1 MSDYDYFVGI
11 DWGRERHHVCL
22 VDHHGQKLAEHSFKH
37 GGIGLNSLAEWI
49 SDETGNSNIAIAI
62 EVPHGPVVET
72 LMERDFKVYSINPGQ
87 LDRFRDR
94 VSPAGVK
101 DDRLDAYVL
110 ATSLRTDGH
119 RFRYLR
125 PTSAAIVELRELSRS
140 TEHLTAN
147 RVRLVNRIRQLLWRY
162 YPQFLELEKDLS
174 KLWVREL
181 WQRAPTP
188 KHARRLRKTT
198 VDKLLGQHRV
208 RRISADETL
217 KILRTPPMAL
227 APGTAE
233 AICTSLRL
241 AFDQLMLNERQ
252 TRQVHAGIDELIRQ
266 LSDPEDNES
275 AIHWQRDVAI
285 LSSIPRVGRVV
296 LATLLAEA
304 SEPLKR
310 RDLKALRC
318 LCGVAPVTRRSGK
331 SNFTVKRT
339 ACNHRLRNAIYHWAL
354 IAMQH
359 DQISKAKYN
368 TLRARGHGHA
378 RALRTVGDRL
388 LGVACAMLEN
398 QSEFNRN
405 PIQHREAA

>member
-22 VDHHGQKLAEHSFKH
+22 VDHQGQKLAEHSFKH

-49 SDETGNSNIAIAI
+49 SGETGSSNIAIAI
-62 EVPHGPVVET
+62 EVAHGPVVET
-72 LMERDFKVYSINPGQ
+72 LMERDFKVYSINPRQ

-110 ATSLRTDGH
+110 ATSLRTDGD

-125 PTSAAIVELRELSRS
+125 PTSAAIVELRELSRT
-140 TEHLTAN
+140 TEHLSA
-147 RVRLVNRIRQLLWRY
+147 
-162 YPQFLELEKDLS
+162 D
-174 KLWVREL
+174 
-181 WQRAPTP
+181 
-188 KHARRLRKTT
+188 
-198 VDKLLGQHRV
+198 RV

-217 KILRTPPMAL
+217 KVLRTPPMAL

-241 AFDQLMLNERQ
+241 AFDQRTLNERQ
-252 TRQVHAGIDELIRQ
+252 TRQVNAGIDELIRQ

-285 LSSIPRVGRVV
+285 LSSIPGVGRVV

-339 ACNHRLRNAIYHWAL
+339 ACNHRLCNAIYHWAL

-368 TLRARGHGHA
+368 TLRARGHGCA
-378 RALRTVGDRL
+378 RSAID
-388 LGVACAMLEN
+388 CLETL
-398 QSEFNRN
+398 
-405 PIQHREAA
+405 